1 KGDTPKEFLEQVK
14 LDMFHD
20 QVFCFTPK
28 GDVYGLPRGAT
39 PIDFA
44 YAIHTRIGDS
54 CVGAKVDGQRVPLWT
69 RLRNGQSVEI
79 IRVDNSRPSSVWM
92 DMAKTGRARAAIRRS
107 LREEARE
114 EHIRLGREIAR
125 RAFERRELDGGEKA
139 LETGA
144 RKLGLATVDAL
155 LAALGRSELTGRRV
169 VAAVY
174 PGILDQEHFE
184 PEEEDGASR
193 PHRLVNGAPLG
204 LDFAFGPCCEP
215 IPGERI
221 VGIKTGGKVT
231 AHAIDCAALIE
242 HEEHPGRWVD
252 LKWDEDAAQL
262 GGRTATIDVSLSHQV
277 GALGAIATLIGDH
290 RANIETIATIERL
303 PDVWRLRVGLNVKD
317 VKHMSAIL
325 SALEAQ
331 TIVTDV
337 RRVRRPPSPAADAV
351 EGPAK
356 TKGGGAAAS
365 APSAEP
371 AMAEAGARRDFSA

>member
-1 KGDTPKEFLEQVK
+1 
-14 LDMFHD
+14 
-20 QVFCFTPK
+20 
-28 GDVYGLPRGAT
+28 
-39 PIDFA
+39 
-44 YAIHTRIGDS
+44 
-54 CVGAKVDGQRVPLWT
+54 
-69 RLRNGQSVEI
+69 
-79 IRVDNSRPSSVWM
+79 
-92 DMAKTGRARAAIRRS
+92 
-107 LREEARE
+107 
-114 EHIRLGREIAR
+114 
-125 RAFERRELDGGEKA
+125 
-139 LETGA
+139 
-144 RKLGLATVDAL
+144 
-155 LAALGRSELTGRRV
+155 
-169 VAAVY
+169 
-174 PGILDQEHFE
+174 
-184 PEEEDGASR
+184 
-193 PHRLVNGAPLG
+193 
-204 LDFAFGPCCEP
+204 

-221 VGIKTGGKVT
+221 VGIKTGGKVI